1 MPLSTQEL
9 VSHPQQDW
17 ECSSASVFGK
27 FLNKHHLPPQSCAVL
42 EAVVYII
49 NNPAGVTNNGIIH
62 WISSPDNWVPLAHPY
77 PEMQWSVGFV
87 FCIPPPFNIILPVN
101 YWGNFPPCIC
111 CTCCCSC
118 ISCGSLKNSGAV
130 QAQLIGWREYKMAGG
145 FHFLFVVSYFHVTKS
160 LG

>member
-62 WISSPDNWVPLAHPY
+62 WISSPDNWAPLAHPY
-77 PEMQWSVGFV
+77 PEMQRSVGFV
-87 FCIPPPFNIILPVN
+87 FCIPPPFILFYQLITEAISHPV
-101 YWGNFPPCIC
+101 FIA
-111 CTCCCSC
+111 CCCSC
-118 ISCGSLKNSGAV
+118 ISCGSLKNLGAV
-130 QAQLIGWREYKMAGG
+130 QAQLIGWRESKMAGG